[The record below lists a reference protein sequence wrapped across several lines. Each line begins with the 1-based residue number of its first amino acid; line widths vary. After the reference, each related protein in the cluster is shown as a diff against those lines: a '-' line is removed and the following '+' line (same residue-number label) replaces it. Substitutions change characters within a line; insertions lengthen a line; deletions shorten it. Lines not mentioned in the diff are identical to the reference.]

1 MVQKNETDLD
11 RFRLIQDVL
20 KADKEELFQ
29 YLQELK
35 DEALLAVL
43 RNPALDENH
52 LLTMLKRKGLGGEF
66 AVSLYRSSHHLE
78 SYKVAFATAC
88 HPETPIHIA
97 QTLFPRFY
105 IFDLLKVCFIPGIAP
120 DLRVLAERR
129 IIQQLPTQPLGSKI
143 TLARRGTPAV
153 IEALLME
160 GAPAVVEICLFN
172 PRLREGAVHQFISSH
187 HSTAET
193 ISMVARSDR
202 WKHRPNIRLAI
213 LKNPRTPGVWF
224 TLFLLALSS
233 RAIKELLTV
242 QRLTPAQKELL
253 RKALR
258 DRGAV

>member
-1 MVQKNETDLD
+1 MIQKNEIDLD

-20 KADKEELFQ
+20 KADKEALFQ
-29 YLQELK
+29 HVQDLK

-52 LLTMLKRKGLGGEF
+52 LLTILKRKGLGGEF
-66 AVSLYRSSHHLE
+66 SVALYRASHHLE

-120 DLRVLAERR
+120 DLRILAERC
-129 IIQQLPTQPLGSKI
+129 IIQKLPVQPLGSKI
-143 TLARRGTPAV
+143 TLARRGTTAV
-153 IEALLME
+153 VEALLME
-160 GAPAVVEICLFN
+160 GTSAVVEICLSN
-172 PRLREGAVHQFISSH
+172 PRLREGAVHKFISSY
-187 HSTAET
+187 HSSPET

-224 TLFLLALSS
+224 TLFLPALPS
-233 RAIKELLTV
+233 RAIKELLTI
-242 QRLTPAQKELL
+242 QRLTPPQKELL
-253 RKALR
+253 RKALI